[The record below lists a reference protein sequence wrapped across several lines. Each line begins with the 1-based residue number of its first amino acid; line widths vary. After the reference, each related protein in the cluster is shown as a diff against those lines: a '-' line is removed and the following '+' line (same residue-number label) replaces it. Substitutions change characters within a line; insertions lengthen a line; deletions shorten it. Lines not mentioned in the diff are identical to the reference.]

1 MALLA
6 FIFGC
11 SQEHTN
17 SSGIVTKMDDIQLE
31 NDGPMSA
38 AQLVIVGKLTA
49 NEIEKIDKAILKNSS
64 HQWRKVA
71 RVVGQ
76 TLLEFQSEFPEV
88 PDIFYSER
96 VEFLVNSGALQSQG
110 NLKKMRYS
118 EIKLP

>member
-1 MALLA
+1 M
-6 FIFGC
+6 
-11 SQEHTN
+11 N
-17 SSGIVTKMDDIQLE
+17 DIQLE
-31 NDGPMSA
+31 NDGPMSE

-49 NEIEKIDKAILKNSS
+49 SELDRIDKAVLKNSS

-76 TLLEFQSEFPEV
+76 TLLEFQSEFPGV

-96 VEFLVNSGALQSQG
+96 IELLVHSGALQSQG